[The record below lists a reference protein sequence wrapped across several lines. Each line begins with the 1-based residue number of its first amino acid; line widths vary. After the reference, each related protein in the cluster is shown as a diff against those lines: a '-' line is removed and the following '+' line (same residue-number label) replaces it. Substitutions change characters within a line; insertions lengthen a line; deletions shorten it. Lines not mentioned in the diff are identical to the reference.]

1 MNRFVTTCDVCGCD
15 CNGNYYL
22 IQKYPIN
29 INYFTGTESNKRDI
43 CESCYKMDSMGII
56 FAITTLKNGCMLR
69 KCLRDM
75 RDMFGGKKN
84 D

>member
-15 CNGNYYL
+15 CYGNYYL

-43 CESCYKMDSMGII
+43 CEFCYKRVEVTFKEISKAYG
-56 FAITTLKNGCMLR
+56 R
-69 KCLRDM
+69 KY
-75 RDMFGGKKN
+75 K
-84 D
+84 

>member
-29 INYFTGTESNKRDI
+29 INYFTGSEYNKRDI
-43 CESCYKMDSMGII
+43 CESCYKRVEI
-56 FAITTLKNGCMLR
+56 TLKEISKAYGR
-69 KCLRDM
+69 KYR
-75 RDMFGGKKN
+75 
-84 D
+84 